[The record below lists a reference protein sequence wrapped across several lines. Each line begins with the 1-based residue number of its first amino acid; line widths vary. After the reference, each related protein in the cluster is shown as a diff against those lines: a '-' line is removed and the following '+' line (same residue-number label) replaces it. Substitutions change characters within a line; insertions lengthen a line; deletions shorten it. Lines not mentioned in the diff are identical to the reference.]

1 MLPTVTATRYV
12 TPLREGGSLPGLVE
26 CDDLG
31 TYVVKFTGAGQGP
44 KALVAEV
51 IAGELARRLGLRVPD
66 LVLVDL
72 DPVIARA
79 EPDEEV
85 QDLLRAS
92 PGLNLGLD
100 YLPGSLGFDAAAFPP
115 DPELSARILWFD
127 ALVGNVDRSWRNTN
141 LLMWHGDLWLI
152 DHGASLYF
160 HHNWPRASTNILR
173 VYDVNDHVLTQFAK
187 GLPAVNA
194 ELQPLVTRELL
205 TEVVALVPEEWLLPE
220 DGVADLR
227 GAYVEHLLAR
237 AAAPEV
243 WLPAVAQ

>member
-1 MLPTVTATRYV
+1 
-12 TPLREGGSLPGLVE
+12 
-26 CDDLG
+26 
-31 TYVVKFTGAGQGP
+31 
-44 KALVAEV
+44 
-51 IAGELARRLGLRVPD
+51 
-66 LVLVDL
+66 
-72 DPVIARA
+72 
-79 EPDEEV
+79 
-85 QDLLRAS
+85 
-92 PGLNLGLD
+92 
-100 YLPGSLGFDAAAFPP
+100 
-115 DPELSARILWFD
+115 
-127 ALVGNVDRSWRNTN
+127 
-141 LLMWHGDLWLI
+141 
-152 DHGASLYF
+152 
-160 HHNWPRASTNILR
+160 